1 MIRRRYAGTSMEA
14 LFQHLTMR
22 RYKMAIGAVVLVAI
36 AVGFVTS
43 WMYVYVAEQ
52 AGVTAARDRLTVK
65 TRATAQSLQSAISL
79 LRAELVTLATYPEIE
94 TGDIPQARKL
104 LNLAVAAADHPAIR
118 QISLTSRAG
127 TLLILANKEKDT
139 KDEGISLVDRSYYLW
154 AKRARPG
161 AFFVSEPLVPK
172 AGINRGKQSLVAAT
186 PVFQN
191 GQFNGVLHTSI
202 SIEDL
207 TINYLNAL
215 KTPSEKTIASYV
227 IDEHGV
233 TIATPF
239 TDLIGVNVRSYARD
253 KRWPGYETY
262 LSMVDAMTSGRE
274 GSRVYVFMSSDGV
287 TKRWINAF
295 SPVSLGQSFFSI
307 ASAVPYTQAETLVN
321 DIYTIRLVSL
331 GIVLLFTTIGVF
343 LLFFGLYVAQ
353 YEGYNRGLKDGYHLK
368 KKPSSGT

>member
-1 MIRRRYAGTSMEA
+1 MED

-22 RYKMAIGAVVLVAI
+22 RFKILVCAVALFAT
-36 AVGFVTS
+36 AAGFVTS
-43 WMYVYVAEQ
+43 WVFFALAQQ
-52 AGVTAARDRLTVK
+52 ASIAAAQDRLTVK
-65 TRATAQSLQSAISL
+65 TRATAKSLEAVFSL
-79 LRAELVTLATYPEIE
+79 LRTELITLAAYPEIA
-94 TGDIPQARKL
+94 TADIPESRKL
-104 LNLAVAAADHPAIR
+104 LNLAVSSADHPALK
-118 QISLTSRAG
+118 QIALTSKTG
-127 TLLILANKEKDT
+127 TLLILANKEGNT
-139 KDEGISLVDRSYYLW
+139 RDEGMSLVDRSYYQW
-154 AKRARPG
+154 AKTARPG

-186 PVFQN
+186 PVFLN
-191 GQFNGVLHTSI
+191 GQFNGVLHASI

-233 TIATPF
+233 AIASPF

-274 GSRVYVFMSSDGV
+274 GSRVYAFMGSDGV

-295 SPVSLGQSFFSI
+295 SPVLVNDTAVFSI
-307 ASAVPYTQAETLVN
+307 ASAVPHQEAEELVN
-321 DIYTIRLVSL
+321 NIYAIRLVSL
-331 GIVLLFTTIGVF
+331 GLTILFAAVGVCLLVF
-343 LLFFGLYVAQ
+343 SVYVAQ
-353 YEGYNRGLKDGYHLK
+353 QEGYNRGLKEGYRFR